1 MKKIF
6 VVLIIAFSIFPMI
19 VKANIICNDGTTSS
33 SCETCHTGCCS
44 GHDGCTDNPHKNN
57 NKNSKLI
64 SKKKQKK
71 NKTNSFVT
79 IIIGILTYAIS
90 IILLLILDNK
100 FNIEDKIVSFI
111 EKHDLFILL
120 LYVSFLGLVLS
131 LGWISIPM
139 YIAQH
144 YTIYHEIGSIILL
157 TFVSYCFII
166 IEQN

>member
-1 MKKIF
+1 MRKVITT
-6 VVLIIAFSIFPMI
+6 LIVIILLIPSL
-19 VKANIICNDGTTSS
+19 VNANIICNDDTISPT
-33 SCETCHTGCCS
+33 CETCHTGCCS
-44 GHDGCTDNPHKNN
+44 GHNGCTNNPHKNN
-57 NKNSKLI
+57 KKNSKLI

-71 NKTNSFVT
+71 NKTNSFVA
-79 IIIGILTYAIS
+79 IIIGILTYVIS
-90 IILLLILDNK
+90 IILILILDSR

-111 EKHDLFILL
+111 EKHDLFTLL
-120 LYVSFLGLVLS
+120 LYISFLGLVLS

>member
-1 MKKIF
+1 MKKLAFILVF
-6 VVLIIAFSIFPMI
+6 LFIIPI
-19 VKANIICNDGTTSS
+19 VANAKITCNDGTTSPT
-33 SCETCHTGCCS
+33 CETCHTGCCS
-44 GHDGCTDNPHKNN
+44 GHNGCTNNPHKNN
-57 NKNSKLI
+57 KKNSKLI

-71 NKTNSFVT
+71 NKTNSFVA
-79 IIIGILTYAIS
+79 IIIGILTYVIS
-90 IILLLILDNK
+90 IILILILDSR

-111 EKHDLFILL
+111 EKHDLFTLL
-120 LYVSFLGLVLS
+120 LYISFLGLVLS